1 MFKKNHLSLL
11 LSIVLLLLIST
22 GCSFFDSDDGK
33 NYSVTNYGGLELT
46 ADNVVEQWRARRF
59 GEMVQFQY
67 NPPYSSNTPEKL
79 IFQFSLE
86 EPAEGSYPP
95 KLVDVFYGTQDT
107 VTNRYVKYPVS
118 GGRVA
123 IQSANFEGEM
133 SGIVEIFIAKGGE
146 SRHARFW
153 IDLSDVE

>member
-1 MFKKNHLSLL
+1 MFKKNHLSLF
-11 LSIVLLLLIST
+11 LSLFLLLFLST

-67 NPPYSSNTPEKL
+67 YPPYSSNTPEKL

-95 KLVDVFYGTQDT
+95 ELVDVFYGTQDT
-107 VTNRYVKYPVS
+107 VNNRYVTCPVS

-123 IQSANFEGEM
+123 IQSANFNGEM
-133 SGIVEIFIAKGGE
+133 SGIVEIFIGKGGG
-146 SRHARFW
+146 SRHERFW
-153 IDLSDVE
+153 IDLSELE